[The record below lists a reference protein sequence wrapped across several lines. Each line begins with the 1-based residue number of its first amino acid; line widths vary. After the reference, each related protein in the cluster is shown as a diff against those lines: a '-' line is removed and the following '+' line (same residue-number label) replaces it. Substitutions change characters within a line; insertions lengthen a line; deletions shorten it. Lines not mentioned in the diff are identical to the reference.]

1 MRGAHGIGFVN
12 HMKERMN
19 KLTINLPILLPDIPD
34 VEDKC
39 VYRLITTLEGRE
51 GIHRVHIKRE
61 EEDSLVCIHFNPEI
75 ISLRHIKNMARQ
87 AGAQLQDT
95 FGHLLLEVRG
105 IRHPRHARTITR
117 RLQKL
122 RGVVSAYAGATGWIQ
137 LEYNRSMVN
146 DHSLL
151 ESIEEMGLT
160 IKQLSNSFSDG
171 HPYPPGRQNE
181 LDSTID
187 DESASLEIAP
197 AQRHSDNQ
205 SLLEEQK
212 QEHPES
218 PDFPQHTDAQQH
230 EKDKSGDTDEGD
242 HEHSH
247 EDDGHGNDHA
257 HDDEEEH
264 AHAHDHGGI
273 FGEKTELIFSLICG
287 GLLAVGFGLSFAGGV
302 PGWVSLV
309 LYVGSY
315 FFGSYYLVQ
324 EAYTEV
330 KAGNFEIDFLM
341 LVAAIGAAILGEWA
355 EGALLLFLFSLG
367 HSLEHYAMGRAR
379 EAIKGLAEL
388 APKTALRK
396 IDGTTEEVP
405 VEELQVGEVIV
416 IKPNSKISADG
427 VVING
432 HSSVN
437 QASITGESVPVDKME
452 YEDPEAVDQDAD
464 SIDDKYRV
472 FAGTI
477 NGNGSL
483 EVKVTKL
490 SKDSTLSRLIKLVNE
505 AEAQKSPTQQFT
517 DKFET
522 YFVPAVLMLVVVL
535 NFAFLVINEPFSASF
550 YRAMAVLV
558 AASPCAL
565 AISTPSAVLS
575 GVGRAARSGVLIKGG
590 RPLENL
596 GILKALAFDKT
607 GTLTEGE
614 PRLTDVITFDGID
627 ENELV
632 KTAVAVESLSD
643 HPLAGAVVRDGKEKL
658 HGADLPEAEDLES
671 ITGRGVKA
679 KMNGS
684 LVHIGNLELF
694 EEADGIKL
702 SDDLKQQVEE
712 LEGAG
717 KTTMVVRSGNR
728 YLGILGLMDTPR
740 EDAKEV
746 IQKLRSMG
754 LTHLIMLTGDNQRVA
769 DAVAKEIGI
778 DDPKG
783 NLLPEDK
790 VEAIKQLR
798 EGEGHV
804 AMVGDGVNDAPA
816 MANSTVGI
824 AMGAAGSDVAL
835 ETADVALMAD
845 KISVLPFAIGLS
857 RKTKSIIKQNLWIS
871 LGMVA
876 LLVPATILGL
886 SMGWAVIGHEG
897 STVVVVFNALRL
909 LGYKS

>member
-1 MRGAHGIGFVN
+1 V
-12 HMKERMN
+12 
-19 KLTINLPILLPDIPD
+19 D
-34 VEDKC
+34 
-39 VYRLITTLEGRE
+39 
-51 GIHRVHIKRE
+51 RVHIKTDE
-61 EEDSLVCIHFNPEI
+61 SKEPKLCIHFDPET
-75 ISLRHIKNMARQ
+75 ISLKKIKTIAQ
-87 AGAQLQDT
+87 QTGAKLHDI
-95 FGHLLLEVRG
+95 FGHMLVKVNG
-105 IRHPRHARTITR
+105 IRHSRHARSITR
-117 RLQKL
+117 QL
-122 RGVVSAYAGATGWIQ
+122 RDVDGVVDAYASATGWIR
-137 LEYNRSMVN
+137 LEYKKGDISREKLTKIIRETGL
-146 DHSLL
+146 D
-151 ESIEEMGLT
+151 IE
-160 IKQLSNSFSDG
+160 KFSEELQDVKEN
-171 HPYPPGRQNE
+171 NE
-181 LDSTID
+181 ETNGK
-187 DESASLEIAP
+187 E
-197 AQRHSDNQ
+197 
-205 SLLEEQK
+205 K
-212 QEHPES
+212 KPE
-218 PDFPQHTDAQQH
+218 T
-230 EKDKSGDTDEGD
+230 D

-247 EDDGHGNDHA
+247 KEEDS
-257 HDDEEEH
+257 HD
-264 AHAHDHGGI
+264 HDHGGI

-287 GLLAVGFGLSFAGGV
+287 SLLGIGFGLSYV
-302 PGWVSLV
+302 STLPGWVSLA
-309 LYVGSY
+309 LYVSSY
-315 FFGSYYLVQ
+315 FFGGFYLVQ

-379 EAIKGLAEL
+379 DAIKGLSDL

-396 IDGTTEEVP
+396 KDGTTEEVP
-405 VEELQVGEVIV
+405 VEELQVGDVIV

-432 HSSVN
+432 ESSVN
-437 QASITGESVPVDKME
+437 QAPITGESVPVDKME
-452 YEDPEAVDQDAD
+452 YDDPESIDEDAD
-464 SIDDKYRV
+464 SIDDKHRV

-517 DKFET
+517 DKFEK
-522 YFVPAVLMLVVVL
+522 YFVPSVLVLVVIL
-535 NFAFLVINEPFSASF
+535 NFAFLVIDESFSASF

-575 GVGRAARSGVLIKGG
+575 GVGRAARGGVLIKGG

-614 PRLTDVITFDGID
+614 PRLTDVITFGDTE
-627 ENELV
+627 ENELLKV
-632 KTAVAVESLSD
+632 AVAVESLSD
-643 HPLAGAVVRDGKEKL
+643 HPLADAVVRDGKEKL
-658 HGADLPEAEDLES
+658 GETDFPEAEDLES

-679 KMNGS
+679 TIKDIT
-684 LVHIGNLELF
+684 VYIGNAELF

-702 SDDLKQQVEE
+702 SEDLKRSVEE
-712 LEGAG
+712 LEGEG
-717 KTTMVVRSGNR
+717 KTTMIVRHGDR
-728 YLGILGLMDTPR
+728 YLGMLGLMDTPR

-746 IQKLRSMG
+746 IQKLRDMG

-790 VEAIKQLR
+790 VEAVKKLR
-798 EGEGHV
+798 EEEGDV

-876 LLVPATILGL
+876 LLVPATIFGL

-909 LGYKS
+909 LAYKS

>member
-1 MRGAHGIGFVN
+1 M
-12 HMKERMN
+12 E
-19 KLTINLPILLPDIPD
+19 KLTLDIPVILPDIPD
-34 VEDKC
+34 HKDKC
-39 VYRLITTLEGRE
+39 VSRLIGTLEGRD
-51 GIHRVHIKRE
+51 GVDRVHIKTDE
-61 EEDSLVCIHFNPEI
+61 SKEPKLCIHFDPET
-75 ISLRHIKNMARQ
+75 ISLKKIKTIAQ
-87 AGAQLQDT
+87 QTGAKLHDI
-95 FGHLLLEVRG
+95 FGHMLVKVNG
-105 IRHPRHARTITR
+105 IRHSRHARSITR
-117 RLQKL
+117 QL
-122 RGVVSAYAGATGWIQ
+122 RDVDGVVDAYASATGWIR
-137 LEYNRSMVN
+137 LEYKKGDISREKLTKIIRETGL
-146 DHSLL
+146 D
-151 ESIEEMGLT
+151 IE
-160 IKQLSNSFSDG
+160 KFSEELQDVKEN
-171 HPYPPGRQNE
+171 NE
-181 LDSTID
+181 ETNGK
-187 DESASLEIAP
+187 E
-197 AQRHSDNQ
+197 
-205 SLLEEQK
+205 K
-212 QEHPES
+212 KPE
-218 PDFPQHTDAQQH
+218 T
-230 EKDKSGDTDEGD
+230 D

-247 EDDGHGNDHA
+247 KEEDS
-257 HDDEEEH
+257 HD
-264 AHAHDHGGI
+264 HDHGGI

-287 GLLAVGFGLSFAGGV
+287 SLLGIGFGLSYV
-302 PGWVSLV
+302 STLPGWVSLA
-309 LYVGSY
+309 LYVSSY
-315 FFGSYYLVQ
+315 FFGGFYLVQ

-367 HSLEHYAMGRAR
+367 HSLENYAMGRAR
-379 EAIKGLAEL
+379 DAIKGLSDL

-396 IDGTTEEVP
+396 KDGTTEEVP
-405 VEELQVGEVIV
+405 VEELQVGDVIV

-432 HSSVN
+432 ESSVN
-437 QASITGESVPVDKME
+437 QAPITGESVPVDKME
-452 YEDPEAVDQDAD
+452 YDDPESIDEDAD
-464 SIDDKYRV
+464 SIDDKHRV

-517 DKFET
+517 DKFEK
-522 YFVPAVLMLVVVL
+522 YFVPSVLVLVVML
-535 NFAFLVINEPFSASF
+535 NFAFLVIDESFSASF

-575 GVGRAARSGVLIKGG
+575 GVGRAARGGVLIKGG

-614 PRLTDVITFDGID
+614 PRLTDVITFGDTE
-627 ENELV
+627 ENELLKV
-632 KTAVAVESLSD
+632 AVAVESLSD
-643 HPLAGAVVRDGKEKL
+643 HPLADAVVRDGKEKL
-658 HGADLPEAEDLES
+658 GETDFPEAEDLES

-679 KMNGS
+679 TIKDIT
-684 LVHIGNLELF
+684 VYIGNAELF

-702 SDDLKQQVEE
+702 SEDLKRSVEE
-712 LEGAG
+712 LEGEG
-717 KTTMVVRSGNR
+717 KTTMIVRHGDR
-728 YLGILGLMDTPR
+728 YLGMLGLMDTPR

-746 IQKLRSMG
+746 IQKLRDMG

-790 VEAIKQLR
+790 VEAVKKLR
-798 EGEGHV
+798 EEEGDV

-876 LLVPATILGL
+876 LLVPATIFGL

-909 LGYKS
+909 LAYKS